1 MALQP
6 WRTGKVIKITDE
18 NDNTRRYWVEVP
30 ELSSFDFIPGQF
42 VTLDLPIHEK
52 PNKRWRSYS
61 IASWPDGTNVFELVI
76 VLTPHGAGSTWIFE
90 NVKEGTDLKFRGAQ
104 GIFVLPPVLDK
115 DLFLVCTGTG
125 IAPYRSMLHHIKN
138 EKIPHQDIFLIF
150 GTRTEADILYYEE
163 MKALEKEI
171 GKLQYIPT
179 LSRQNWEGRK
189 GYVHLV
195 YEELAADLR
204 PAYFF
209 LCGWRNMIDE
219 ARERIVTMGYDKKS
233 IHVELYG

>member
-18 NDNTRRYWVEVP
+18 NSNTRRYWVEVP
-30 ELSSFDFIPGQF
+30 ELTSFDFVPGQF

-76 VLTPHGAGSTWIFE
+76 VLTPHGAGSGWIFE
-90 NVKEGTDLKFRGAQ
+90 NVKEESELKFRGAL
-104 GIFVLPPVLDK
+104 GTFVLPPVLDK
-115 DLFLVCTGTG
+115 DLLLICTGTG
-125 IAPYRSMLHHIKN
+125 IAPYRAMLHHILN
-138 EKIPHQDIFLIF
+138 HKIPHQQIYLIF

-163 MKALEKEI
+163 MKELTTRLSDFE
-171 GKLQYIPT
+171 YIPV
-179 LSRQNWEGRK
+179 LSRQDWKGRK
-189 GYVHLV
+189 GYVHAV
-195 YEELAADLR
+195 YEEICSDHR

-219 ARERIVTMGYDKKS
+219 ARERIQAMGYDNKEV
-233 IHVELYG
+233 HLELYG